1 MADIAPYAVILYK
14 EPVYPIYYH
23 RVRDEKNHNM
33 YFKRLRSELDI
44 VRIMP

>member
-1 MADIAPYAVILYK
+1 MVLIRGQYLSVDIAPYAVILYK

-33 YFKRLRSELDI
+33 YL
-44 VRIMP
+44 